1 MNRFLNV
8 IIRQLFRRGMQ
19 QGLQSIARGGKD
31 FSDMSNEERQQAK
44 STQAQMNQGRRAL
57 NIARRFMR

>member
-19 QGLQSIARGGKD
+19 QGMQSIARGGKN
-31 FSDMSNEERQQAK
+31 FSDMTTEERQQANA
-44 STQAQMNQGRRAL
+44 TQQQMNQGRRAL

>member
-31 FSDMSNEERQQAK
+31 FSDMSNEERQQAR